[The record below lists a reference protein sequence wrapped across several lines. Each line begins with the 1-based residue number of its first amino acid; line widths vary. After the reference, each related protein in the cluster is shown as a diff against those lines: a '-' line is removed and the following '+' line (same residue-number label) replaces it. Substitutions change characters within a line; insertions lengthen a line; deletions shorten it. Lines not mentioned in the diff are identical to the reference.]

1 MPEVC
6 EVRVLTR
13 ITSFLRIKADCET
26 PSGDDYERRNM
37 LDGLKRKLIRKL
49 GGYTLSDVLTTPHPM
64 KVEFSE
70 HRMQTVKAC
79 HVIRKNVFSRYPD
92 YMDHAVKEI
101 AYKIVDELDNEDL
114 IEYRSEEECPDLI
127 RITAIVRA
135 VAPTEVST

>member
-1 MPEVC
+1 
-6 EVRVLTR
+6 
-13 ITSFLRIKADCET
+13 
-26 PSGDDYERRNM
+26 M

-49 GGYTLSDVLTTPHPM
+49 GGYTFSDMVAMAPM
-64 KVEFSE
+64 RVRYEE
-70 HRMQTVKAC
+70 HRVQTVKAC